1 MISTNELKFLLNK
14 VSDALLYESI
24 DRKVLLV
31 NQQFCDLFSIPAHPD
46 ELVGFD
52 CAEAATMSAQMFKN
66 SAQFLNRITEILESK
81 KAVNDDWIELVN
93 GSFFLRDYMPTETNG
108 FQTGHLW
115 IYKNRTKEVE
125 LSQINNSQDEF
136 YKNIL
141 DNIPAD
147 IALFN
152 VKHQYL
158 FANRNAISNEEIRK
172 WIVGKDD
179 FDYAIMKDLPTQ
191 QAKRRR
197 NIFNDAI
204 ASGKTMEFEDVSLT
218 NNGQSVHN
226 LRKFYPHK
234 NENEEIDFVVGY
246 GVNIDTIKEKQ
257 KLLERSE
264 IKYKNLL
271 YHLNEIVI
279 TLDNNN
285 NISFVNPVWE
295 TIMGYKLSET
305 LGAPLKLFL
314 GEKIATSIHEMAL
327 QFRKAKIVQ
336 TKPQLFNVYNL
347 HAQEKYLLFTVSI
360 NQSATL
366 NEEQVMIFISDVT
379 EQRIATNQLQ
389 KMMDKEVEL
398 NEVKKSLLNMVSHE
412 LRTPLAIIQ
421 AIVELL
427 EVTTKRKKPVL
438 HELEEDFNSIR
449 IEIRRM
455 IEIMDALIILSRT
468 ENEKTKFKPSHIK
481 PSFFINKEIAK
492 KFQPWKDERNLL
504 VINKANEKKVW
515 IDVFATSRILDNLL
529 ENAFKYSF
537 SPARV
542 KLQVKSNTTYWS
554 VLIIDNGI
562 GIPEKDKTSLFSSFK
577 RGGNAYNIPGT
588 GMGLVIV
595 QYFLKSIRGTIHI
608 KSTENRGTAVY
619 LTFPNE
625 A

>member
-1 MISTNELKFLLNK
+1 MVSTNELKFLLNK
-14 VSDALLYESI
+14 ISDALLYESI

-46 ELVGFD
+46 DLVGFD
-52 CAEAATMSAQMFKN
+52 CAAAATMSAQMFKN
-66 SAQFLNRITEILESK
+66 SAQFLNRITEILAAK
-81 KAVNDDWIELVN
+81 KAVNDDWVELVN

-108 FQTGHLW
+108 IQSGHLW

-125 LSQINNSQDEF
+125 LSQINNTQDEF

-158 FANRNAISNEEIRK
+158 FVNRNAISNEELRK

-179 FDYAIMKDLPTQ
+179 FDYAKMKDLPTQ
-191 QAKRRR
+191 QAKKRRS
-197 NIFNDAI
+197 IFNEALS
-204 ASGKTMEFEDVSLT
+204 SGITNEFEDVSFT
-218 NNGQSVHN
+218 TEGKSIHN

-234 NENEEIDFVVGY
+234 NENGEIDFVVGY

-257 KLLERSE
+257 TLLERSE
-264 IKYKNLL
+264 TRYKNLL
-271 YHLNEIVI
+271 YHHNEIVI
-279 TLDNNN
+279 TLDAQN

-295 TIMGYKLSET
+295 TIMGYKIADT
-305 LGAPLKLFL
+305 LGAPLKSFL
-314 GEKIATSIHEMAL
+314 GEKISVSIHEMTT
-327 QFRKAKIVQ
+327 QFRKAKTFQI
-336 TKPQLFNVYNL
+336 KPQLFSIYNL
-347 HAQEKYLLFTVSI
+347 YAQEKHLQFTVSI
-360 NQSATL
+360 NQSTIL
-366 NEEQVMIFISDVT
+366 EEEQVMIFISDVT
-379 EQRIATNQLQ
+379 EQKIATNQLQ

-427 EVTTKRKKPVL
+427 EVTTKHKKPVFN
-438 HELEEDFNSIR
+438 ELEEDFNSIR

-468 ENEKTKFKPSHIK
+468 ENENTKFKPSLLK
-481 PSFFINKEIAK
+481 PNVFINKEIAR
-492 KFQPWKDERNLL
+492 KFQPWKDGRNLL
-504 VINKANEKKVW
+504 VYNKATEKKVW
-515 IDVFATSRILDNLL
+515 IDVFATSRILDNIL
-529 ENAFKYSF
+529 ENAFKYSL
-537 SPARV
+537 SPAKV
-542 KLQVKSNTTYWS
+542 TLQVKSCATYWS

-619 LTFPNE
+619 LTFPND

>member
-1 MISTNELKFLLNK
+1 MISTNELKFLLNQ

-46 ELVGFD
+46 DLVGFD
-52 CAEAATMSAQMFKN
+52 CAAAATMSAQMFKN
-66 SAQFLNRITEILESK
+66 AAQFLNRITEILEAK
-81 KAVNDDWIELVN
+81 KAVSDDWIELIN
-93 GSFFLRDYMPTETNG
+93 GSFFLRDYMPIETNG
-108 FQTGHLW
+108 IKTGHLW

-152 VKHQYL
+152 LKHQYL
-158 FANRNAISNEEIRK
+158 FANRNAIANEEIRK

-179 FDYAIMKDLPTQ
+179 FDYVKMKNLPTQ
-191 QAKRRR
+191 QATKRRI
-197 NIFNDAI
+197 IFNDALS
-204 ASGKTMEFEDVSLT
+204 SGITMEFEDVSFT
-218 NNGQSVHN
+218 PVGKSVHN
-226 LRKFYPHK
+226 LRKFFPHK
-234 NENEEIDFVVGY
+234 NENGEIDYVVGY

-257 KLLERSE
+257 TLLERSE

-279 TLDNNN
+279 TLDSNN

-295 TIMGYKLSET
+295 TIMGYKSDET
-305 LGAPLKLFL
+305 LGAPLESFFGK
-314 GEKIATSIHEMAL
+314 KIATSINDMAF
-327 QFRKAKIVQ
+327 QFRKTKTAQ
-336 TKPQLFNVYNL
+336 TKPQLFNLYNL

-360 NQSATL
+360 NQSASL
-366 NEEQVMIFISDVT
+366 EEEQVMIFISDVT
-379 EQRIATNQLQ
+379 EQKIATNQLQ
-389 KMMDKEVEL
+389 KMIDKEVEL

-427 EVTTKRKKPVL
+427 EVTSKKKKPVL
-438 HELEEDFNSIR
+438 QELEEDFNSIR

-468 ENEKTKFKPSHIK
+468 ENEKTKFKPSLIK
-481 PSFFINKEIAK
+481 PNVFITKEIAR
-492 KFQPWKDERNLL
+492 KFQPWSDGRNL
-504 VINKANEKKVW
+504 IISNKASEKKVL

-537 SPARV
+537 SPAKV
-542 KLQVKSNTTYWS
+542 IIQVKSHASYWS

-595 QYFLKSIRGTIHI
+595 QYFLKSIQGTIHI
-608 KSTENRGTAVY
+608 KSTENKGTAVY